1 MGWVLLLVAISGP
14 PAQLGTYATE
24 SACTDAIRTIFQT
37 QYNLSNSQA
46 PQLQVLLNKLID
58 TQREYRCVATKKD

>member
-1 MGWVLLLVAISGP
+1 MSWVLLLVAISGP

-24 SACTDAIRTIFQT
+24 AACTDAIRTIFQT
-37 QYNLSNSQA
+37 QYNPSGIQA

-58 TQREYRCVATKKD
+58 TQREYRCVPTKKD